1 MTTATSTI
9 PNPATWGPRRY
20 EDDLDP
26 IEVRELAI
34 TAGERRVHVIQND
47 DLGVIIGRGQKDQHV
62 DDVPHNVEDA
72 GLVVVSLSVDGGDHD
87 EVHYSCGFG
96 LRGRLELLSSAIETL
111 TLARDT
117 LLRVS
122 KA

>member
-1 MTTATSTI
+1 MTTAARTI
-9 PNPATWGPRRY
+9 PDPSTWGPRRY
-20 EDDLDP
+20 EEDLGP
-26 IEVRELAI
+26 IDVRELAI
-34 TAGERRVHVIQND
+34 TGGERRVHVIQND